1 MTGAERLA
9 KIREWLNCEV
19 PERQLKGRTKP
30 FQLGFQCGV
39 DWAKDQ
45 VEDIYNAP
53 CPLGQAQPDP
63 HPLGSVRFDEAT
75 EEQFVEFWGATGFMP
90 LDWEGRSKPLAN
102 GGRLKPML
110 SVEFGGLILY
120 AMVGGA
126 IPLPVRFATFQEA
139 LDALNELAATKIMG
153 GWA

>member
-1 MTGAERLA
+1 MTDAERLA

-75 EEQFVEFWGATGFMP
+75 EEQFREFWGAAGFVIGGSEN
-90 LDWEGRSKPLAN
+90 EGIWADKLVNGFPDELTVSKN
-102 GGRLKPML
+102 GAIDMYAGGTSISLGRL
-110 SVEFGGLILY
+110 
-120 AMVGGA
+120 
-126 IPLPVRFATFQEA
+126 ATFQEA